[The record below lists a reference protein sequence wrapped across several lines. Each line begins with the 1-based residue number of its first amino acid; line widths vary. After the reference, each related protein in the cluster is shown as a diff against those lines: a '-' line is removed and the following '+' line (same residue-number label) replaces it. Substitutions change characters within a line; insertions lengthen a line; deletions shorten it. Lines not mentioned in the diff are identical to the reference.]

1 MEAAFKPEPLA
12 DFKIIHIAA
21 HGIASAKFPE
31 RAAVVLG
38 SEPKS
43 GEDGLLQVREV
54 RDLSL
59 NADLV
64 TLSACDTGVGP
75 LQGEEGFANLVGA
88 FLFAG
93 AKSVVASLWTAN
105 DAFTRTL
112 MERFYRYIADGE
124 DKGSA
129 LRHAQI
135 DLVREFADQAV
146 PFYWAGFIMV
156 GDGSGK
162 MQVRQ

>member
-1 MEAAFKPEPLA
+1 MRISLPSQPATPVS
-12 DFKIIHIAA
+12 DRWRVRR
-21 HGIASAKFPE
+21 ASAN
-31 RAAVVLG
+31 
-38 SEPKS
+38 
-43 GEDGLLQVREV
+43 LLR
-54 RDLSL
+54 
-59 NADLV
+59 
-64 TLSACDTGVGP
+64 
-75 LQGEEGFANLVGA
+75 A

-105 DAFTRTL
+105 DPATRSQ
-112 MERFYRYIADGE
+112 MERLYRYIADGE

-135 DLVREFADQAV
+135 DLVREFGDQAV

-162 MQVRQ
+162 IRVSANRASKPVSGRVQDRYNLSVPSVLFRHLALPTVPHNQ